1 MKKNELERTLQKIPP
16 QSKPKPGL
24 EQYSTPAWIAADILY
39 IAYAQGNIADKKVV
53 DLGCGNGIFS
63 IGSWLLGARSVL
75 GIDIDP
81 DAIEDARRN
90 AAAAGA
96 DIELLTADVTSLTEK
111 FDTAIMNPPFGSQR
125 RGADRPF
132 LVSAMRSASKVYSLH
147 MADTLPF
154 LSAYITSLG
163 GRIELQK
170 NYKFE
175 IPHMFGFHEKTK
187 KDFEVVLI
195 YIRSLDVNK

>member
-111 FDTAIMNPPFGSQR
+111 FDTADHEPTIWLSTKR
-125 RGADRPF
+125 RRQTFLGLSNEIGIKGVQPSYGRHLTVLICIHHISGRKDR
-132 LVSAMRSASKVYSLH
+132 
-147 MADTLPF
+147 
-154 LSAYITSLG
+154 I
-163 GRIELQK
+163 
-170 NYKFE
+170 
-175 IPHMFGFHEKTK
+175 TK
-187 KDFEVVLI
+187 KL
-195 YIRSLDVNK
+195 